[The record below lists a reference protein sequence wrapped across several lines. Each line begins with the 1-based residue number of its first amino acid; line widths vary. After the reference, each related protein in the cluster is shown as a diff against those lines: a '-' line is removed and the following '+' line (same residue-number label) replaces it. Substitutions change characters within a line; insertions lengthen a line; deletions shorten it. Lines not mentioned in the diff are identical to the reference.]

1 VPGASS
7 PFIDTWAPP
16 QYVYGGSGGAG
27 PVRSPDTLAGAIL
40 GSGGGDVVNS
50 GDQTTYDATL
60 TYKLAG
66 TIILALVVIFVLQGS
81 GFRFVG
87 AAQVGFGR

>member
-1 VPGASS
+1 VPGAPS
-7 PFIDTWAPP
+7 PFLDTWAPA
-16 QYVYGGSGGAG
+16 QYVYGGSGGSG
-27 PVRSPDTLAGAIL
+27 PVRSPDTPIVAAA
-40 GSGGGDVVNS
+40 VNTTAT
-50 GDQTTYDATL
+50 DQTYDATI

-87 AAQVGFGR
+87 SAQVGIGR

>member
-1 VPGASS
+1 VPGAAS
-7 PFIDTWAPP
+7 PILDTWAPA
-16 QYVYGGSGGAG
+16 QYVYGSSGGPG
-27 PVRSPDTLAGAIL
+27 PVRSPDDVPVVAAMNAGSA
-40 GSGGGDVVNS
+40 
-50 GDQTTYDATL
+50 DQSTYDATL

-87 AAQVGFGR
+87 SAQVGVGR

>member
-1 VPGASS
+1 VASS
-7 PFIDTWAPP
+7 PILDTWAPA

-27 PVRSPDTLAGAIL
+27 PARSPDD
-40 GSGGGDVVNS
+40 GGPAVNPS
-50 GDQTTYDATL
+50 TSTDQMTYDGTI

-66 TIILALVVIFVLQGS
+66 TIVLALVVIFVLQGS

-87 AAQVGFGR
+87 AAQVGIGR